1 MVNAASMKVRIK
13 ERESVT
19 AIAYRASKRQ
29 QFGATLLLG
38 HGAGADQMSEFMVNF
53 AEGLAARGV
62 DVVTFNFLYPEQG
75 RKAPDRQ
82 EKLEAC
88 FRAVIGQVRDNLRG
102 NKLFIGG
109 KSMGGRI
116 ASQIAAAG
124 VDDLR
129 GLTFLGY
136 PLHPPGK
143 PEQSRAEHLSRIR
156 KAMLFV
162 QGERDTFGTAD
173 ELSPLIKRLKPGAQL
188 YTIAG
193 GDHSFKVPKKL
204 NIPQEEIYQA
214 AQDEISRWLKR
225 ITS

>member
-1 MVNAASMKVRIK
+1 MKVKIN

-19 AIAYRASKRQ
+19 AIAYRAGKKE
-29 QFGATLLLG
+29 QFGATLVLG
-38 HGAGADQMSEFMVNF
+38 HGAGANQMSEFMVNF
-53 AEGLAARGV
+53 AAGLAARGV
-62 DVVTFNFLYPEQG
+62 DVVTFNFLYTEQG

-82 EKLEAC
+82 EKLEDC
-88 FRAVIGQVRDNLRG
+88 FRAVVERVRANLRG

-116 ASQIAAAG
+116 ASQIAAG
-124 VDDLR
+124 VDDLS

-136 PLHPPGK
+136 PLHSPGK
-143 PEQSRAEHLSRIR
+143 PEQLRAEHLASLR
-156 KAMLFV
+156 KPMLFV
-162 QGERDTFGTAD
+162 QGERDNFGTAD
-173 ELSPLIKRLKPGAQL
+173 ELSPIIKRLKPGAQL

-214 AQDEISRWLKR
+214 AQDEIARWLQT
-225 ITS
+225 ISSST